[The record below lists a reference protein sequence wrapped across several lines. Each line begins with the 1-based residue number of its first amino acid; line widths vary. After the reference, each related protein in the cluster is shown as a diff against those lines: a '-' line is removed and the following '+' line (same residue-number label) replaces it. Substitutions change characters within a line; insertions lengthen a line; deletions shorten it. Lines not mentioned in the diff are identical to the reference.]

1 MLPKEGIH
9 HCNEEIVQIQKSK
22 NDGNILKIVNSP
34 SEGDNERVAQN
45 QNKSAIRSLKLSILH
60 FDMLLNDFI
69 H

>member
-45 QNKSAIRSLKLSILH
+45 QNKSATRSLKLSILH

>member
-45 QNKSAIRSLKLSILH
+45 QPSEV
-60 FDMLLNDFI
+60 
-69 H
+69 